1 MVGGG
6 EGGQVAAQADAV
18 AKAGSGFFLGGGRLV
33 TAAHL
38 VAGCVAVRV
47 VPEGGGELP
56 AEVEASD
63 LELDLAVLRVRGAA
77 AVVAELA
84 PGLPAPGTR
93 LVARGYP
100 EAASSGALTGL
111 ALTAVELPIARPP
124 ERLPLRGAVA
134 HAGMSGAPVVDARG
148 LVVGMLLGRG
158 DPAAPGA
165 AELARRIG
173 YPVAEIAIILPAEWL
188 PRPDG
193 AAIGPVVV
201 ARVLCLAG

>member
-1 MVGGG
+1 M
-6 EGGQVAAQADAV
+6 
-18 AKAGSGFFLGGGRLV
+18 
-33 TAAHL
+33 
-38 VAGCVAVRV
+38 
-47 VPEGGGELP
+47 
-56 AEVEASD
+56 
-63 LELDLAVLRVRGAA
+63 LRVRGAA

-84 PGLPAPGTR
+84 PGLPAPGAR

-111 ALTAVELPIARPP
+111 ALTAVELPIARPA

-148 LVVGMLLGRG
+148 RVVGMLLGRG

-193 AAIGPVVV
+193 TAIGPVVV